1 MGTFATRGTHG
12 DCVPFQF
19 SDNIHDIKLGGYHK
33 YSTF

>member
-1 MGTFATRGTHG
+1 MGTFATRGTQH
-12 DCVPFQF
+12 CVPFQF